1 MPPPRRMNRDLQPLP
16 PVSLRG
22 QDEPGRCKIHK
33 NTTMNEYVHGSADPA
48 CSDAWI
54 LPVIRSELEGLP
66 PGSVVADLG
75 CGNGAILAQF
85 RSHGFEL
92 HGLDMSR
99 SGLAEGEKAYP
110 SIQFSYADLTADLSS
125 HPVAGKCDVVI
136 STEVVE
142 HVFLPRTFAAN
153 CFRMLK
159 PKGRL
164 VVSTPYH
171 GYLKNLALAVT
182 GKMDPHFNV
191 LWDYGHIKFWSTRT
205 LSELLREAGF
215 KVERFRGVGRV
226 PFLWKT
232 MVLVARKP
240 A

>member
-1 MPPPRRMNRDLQPLP
+1 
-16 PVSLRG
+16 
-22 QDEPGRCKIHK
+22 
-33 NTTMNEYVHGSADPA
+33 MNEYVHGSANPA
-48 CSDAWI
+48 DSDAWI
-54 LPVIRSELEGLP
+54 LPAIRSELAGLP
-66 PGSVVADLG
+66 ARAVVADLG
-75 CGNGAILAQF
+75 CGNGALLAQF
-85 RSHGFEL
+85 RDCGFEL

-99 SGLAEGEKAYP
+99 SGLTQGEKAYP
-110 SIQFSYADLTADLSS
+110 EIQFSYADLTADISS
-125 HPVAGKCDVVI
+125 HPALGKCDVAI

-142 HVFLPRTFAAN
+142 HVFLPRIFAAN
-153 CFRMLK
+153 CFRMLR
-159 PKGRL
+159 PTGRL

-191 LWDYGHIKFWSTRT
+191 LWDYGHIKFWSRKT

-215 KVERFRGVGRV
+215 EVERFLGAGRV

-232 MVLVARKP
+232 MILVARKP